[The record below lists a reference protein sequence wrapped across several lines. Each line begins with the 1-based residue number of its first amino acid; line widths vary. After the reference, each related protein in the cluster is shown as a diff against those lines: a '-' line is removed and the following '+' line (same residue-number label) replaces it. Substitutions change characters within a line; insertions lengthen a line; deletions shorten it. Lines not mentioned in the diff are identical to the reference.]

1 MPYSKHITLIW
12 LTFGVISLT
21 VWLIWTNR
29 ADSVSPCR
37 WTICFITPILISLY
51 GLMKRS
57 LDVFGSQLAF
67 VVGVI
72 LSLASGSF
80 FAIMIAFFI
89 SSSQLTKWKKAE
101 KSKFEEL
108 SDTGIYN
115 YNVIYSV

>member
-1 MPYSKHITLIW
+1 MAYSKHITSIW

-29 ADSVSPCR
+29 ADSVSLRR

-108 SDTGIYN
+108 SETGI

>member
-1 MPYSKHITLIW
+1 MASSKHITLIS
-12 LTFGVISLT
+12 LTFAVISLT

-29 ADSVSPCR
+29 ADSVSPLR

-51 GLMKRS
+51 GLIKKS
-57 LDVFGSQLAF
+57 LDVSGSQLAF

-89 SSSQLTKWKKAE
+89 SSSRLTKWKKAE

-108 SDTGIYN
+108 SDTGIHKI
-115 YNVIYSV
+115 IYSV